1 MSGMSKFWAME
12 PMITDRRHFFLLEGS
27 DIPVE
32 QIVERLC
39 ENGYHKTRSDES
51 NAIYHLI
58 KDDGVV
64 SLYELGEEGASQLV
78 AGTIMP
84 DADKLEQA
92 RKIQHMIDILS
103 VAIVLYVIF
112 AIALHV
118 LPIVTFLLGWLDF
131 VDIVGPIIPLSRIG
145 FIVFA
150 VILLIP
156 VSYSSW
162 ILPVHNRKVAKSIL
176 DELVLIVKDACPSL
190 ELQSTEI
197 ERLNWPDFRINQGIP
212 EDILLKL
219 QTIGNAFAEFGN
231 LETRLDC
238 VKAPL

>member
-1 MSGMSKFWAME
+1 MG
-12 PMITDRRHFFLLEGS
+12 PMVTDRRHFFLLEGS

-39 ENGYHKTRSDES
+39 ESGYHKTRSDES
-51 NAIYHLI
+51 NAIHHLI

-64 SLYELGEEGASQLV
+64 SLYEMGEKGASQLV

-84 DADKLEQA
+84 SAEKLEQA
-92 RKIQHMIDILS
+92 RKVQRVIPI
-103 VAIVLYVIF
+103 VTVPIVLYIIF
-112 AIALHV
+112 AIALY
-118 LPIVTFLLGWLDF
+118 LLQFITFLLGWWDF
-131 VDIVGPIIPLSRIG
+131 MDLISPIIPFQHIG
-145 FIVFA
+145 FVVFA
-150 VILLIP
+150 VLLLIP

-197 ERLNWPDFRINQGIP
+197 ERLNWPDFRISQGFP